1 MQIKNEKIIK
11 FLRDWKELL
20 NIENP
25 DLATLFMAMVNT
37 KELLNIDC
45 LAIVSLL
52 KEKGY
57 ETKALREA
65 TFVDKMKEVI
75 DHFIGMSSITGSNVN
90 KVNWLEF
97 CITYLNNYC
106 GLSAQDAIETI
117 NSNSKYLK
125 ARIQGQDIIID
136 IN

>member
-20 NIENP
+20 NTENP

-45 LAIVSLL
+45 IAIASLL

-57 ETKALREA
+57 TYS
-65 TFVDKMKEVI
+65 VGN
-75 DHFIGMSSITGSNVN
+75 FI
-90 KVNWLEF
+90 
-97 CITYLNNYC
+97 
-106 GLSAQDAIETI
+106 
-117 NSNSKYLK
+117 
-125 ARIQGQDIIID
+125 
-136 IN
+136 